1 MKSVL
6 IIEDNKEI
14 SSQMEKYLV
23 NNGYEVE
30 LASSFYEA
38 SYKMNVDMDVA
49 LLDINLPDKDGQHLI
64 EGLKDKDIRVIVTTV
79 KNDEDFI
86 IASLDKGADD
96 YLTKPFSL
104 AILRARIDAVLRTI
118 PLSQDKKITYKDIKV
133 DLNDSKVYFKNNQ
146 IDLTPLEYEI
156 LLLFIKNPHRVFTR
170 SQLLEMFWE
179 DRDKFVND
187 NTLTS
192 TIKRIREKL
201 DREVINTVRG
211 IGYRMDWMLYVFWI
225 ISLLLMYYFLEKRKK
240 NRINELIDLIEKMK
254 NRDYK
259 IPMKQDD
266 FSILEDKIYK
276 LFIEIV
282 EAKETSS
289 KNSEKQIEYLEDI
302 AHQIKTPITSML
314 FSIENLGM
322 DFPDIEDIEILK
334 RQTIRLNS
342 LSDILLKLSSLDANK
357 DLMKKEEICLDEL
370 VDYALD
376 SLDLRRSTNVEVA
389 QSLKENSIYGDFYW
403 LAEALINIVKNADNR
418 PTCDK
423 IVVSSYKNPLYTSL
437 IIEDNGGG
445 IEKENMKKIF
455 KRFYKT
461 PDSNGF
467 GIGLAMARTI
477 VEKNNGE
484 ISVSNIKEG
493 ARFEIKFYNVT

>member
-1 MKSVL
+1 
-6 IIEDNKEI
+6 
-14 SSQMEKYLV
+14 
-23 NNGYEVE
+23 
-30 LASSFYEA
+30 
-38 SYKMNVDMDVA
+38 
-49 LLDINLPDKDGQHLI
+49 
-64 EGLKDKDIRVIVTTV
+64 
-79 KNDEDFI
+79 
-86 IASLDKGADD
+86 
-96 YLTKPFSL
+96 
-104 AILRARIDAVLRTI
+104 
-118 PLSQDKKITYKDIKV
+118 
-133 DLNDSKVYFKNNQ
+133 
-146 IDLTPLEYEI
+146 
-156 LLLFIKNPHRVFTR
+156 
-170 SQLLEMFWE
+170 
-179 DRDKFVND
+179 
-187 NTLTS
+187 
-192 TIKRIREKL
+192 
-201 DREVINTVRG
+201 
-211 IGYRMDWMLYVFWI
+211 MLYVFWI
-225 ISLLLMYYFLEKRKK
+225 ISLLLLYYFLEKRKK
-240 NRINELIDLIEKMK
+240 NRINDLIDLIENMK
-254 NRDYK
+254 NQNYK

-282 EAKETSS
+282 EAKETSR

-314 FSIENLGM
+314 FTIESLEM
-322 DFPDIEDIEILK
+322 DFPDNDNIEILK
-334 RQTIRLNS
+334 RQLLRLNS

-357 DLMKKEEICLDEL
+357 DLMKKEKIRLDEL

-376 SLDLRRSTNVEVA
+376 SLNLKKSIKIEKRTD
-389 QSLKENSIYGDFYW
+389 LKENSIIGDFYW
-403 LAEALINIVKNADNR
+403 LAEALINIMKNADNR

-467 GIGLAMARTI
+467 GIGLAMAKTI

-484 ISVSNIKEG
+484 ISVSNTKEG

>member
-1 MKSVL
+1 M
-6 IIEDNKEI
+6 I
-14 SSQMEKYLV
+14 
-23 NNGYEVE
+23 
-30 LASSFYEA
+30 
-38 SYKMNVDMDVA
+38 
-49 LLDINLPDKDGQHLI
+49 
-64 EGLKDKDIRVIVTTV
+64 
-79 KNDEDFI
+79 
-86 IASLDKGADD
+86 
-96 YLTKPFSL
+96 
-104 AILRARIDAVLRTI
+104 
-118 PLSQDKKITYKDIKV
+118 
-133 DLNDSKVYFKNNQ
+133 
-146 IDLTPLEYEI
+146 
-156 LLLFIKNPHRVFTR
+156 
-170 SQLLEMFWE
+170 
-179 DRDKFVND
+179 
-187 NTLTS
+187 
-192 TIKRIREKL
+192 
-201 DREVINTVRG
+201 
-211 IGYRMDWMLYVFWI
+211 YVFWI
-225 ISLLLMYYFLEKRKK
+225 ISLGLLYYFLEKRKK

-282 EAKETSS
+282 EAKETST

-322 DFPDIEDIEILK
+322 DYTDSRDIEILK
-334 RQTIRLNS
+334 RQLLRLNS

-357 DLMKKEEICLDEL
+357 DLMKEEHIRLDEL

-376 SLDLRRSTNVEVA
+376 CLHLKKSMKIEKRTD
-389 QSLKENSIYGDFYW
+389 LKENSIIGDFYW
-403 LAEALINIVKNADNR
+403 LAEALINIMKNADNR

-467 GIGLAMARTI
+467 GIGLAMAKTI

-484 ISVSNIKEG
+484 ISVSNIDVG